1 MHTKN
6 STQIQ
11 RNDLKNE
18 VMISFQSST
27 VHFILVF
34 IYFILL
40 LIRKNMDREE
50 GEVNNYRS
58 SSRRYNEDEGRDT
71 RRVFIKRRD
80 NE

>member
-1 MHTKN
+1 
-6 STQIQ
+6 
-11 RNDLKNE
+11 
-18 VMISFQSST
+18 
-27 VHFILVF
+27 
-34 IYFILL
+34 
-40 LIRKNMDREE
+40 MDREE